1 MSTERHECPRCHGLI
16 VESYSDV
23 ASPTHMGQDVIGWRC
38 VNCGE
43 YMDRLVLLNRW
54 AQQGV
59 VPLQLQLVGRGSSP
73 RRASARSARRRRVVA

>member
-1 MSTERHECPRCHGLI
+1 MRSQRHECPRCHGLI

-23 ASPTHMGQDVIGWRC
+23 ASPTHIGHDVIGWRC

-59 VPLQLQLVGRGSSP
+59 VSLQLQLVGKSSP
-73 RRASARSARRRRVVA
+73 RRSSSRSIRRR